1 MLSANGTFCLY
12 RLQTVRGVENPS
24 SKWSVFYRI
33 ARWLWVRRMG
43 LINPIHSLY
52 LFTMIVFLNGV
63 FERMSPAVVWMNVK
77 DTGYEVNISLNT
89 FASIQHMK
97 EGRLYT
103 HLQIKED
110 AHTLFGFVEKSE
122 REIFKMLLS
131 VSGIGASIARTML
144 SSLDPKQITN
154 AIASG
159 DVITVQSIK
168 GIGSKTAQRVILDL
182 KDKVLKLYDL
192 DEVSMFQNNTNR
204 DEALSA
210 LEVLGF
216 VRKASEKLVEKIIKE
231 SPDSSVEYIIKQ
243 ALKNL

>member
-1 MLSANGTFCLY
+1 MIAH
-12 RLQTVRGVENPS
+12 LQGKLVEKSPTQVVIDCGGV
-24 SKWSVFYRI
+24 
-33 ARWLWVRRMG
+33 
-43 LINPIHSLY
+43 
-52 LFTMIVFLNGV
+52 
-63 FERMSPAVVWMNVK
+63 
-77 DTGYEVNISLNT
+77 GYHVNISLHT
-89 FASIQHMK
+89 YSLLPETDFIK
-97 EGRLYT
+97 LFT

-122 REIFKMLLS
+122 REIFKLLLS

-159 DVITVQSIK
+159 DVATIQSVK

-182 KDKVLKLYDL
+182 KEKVLKLYDL
-192 DEVSMFQNNTNR
+192 DEISMSKNNTNR

-216 VRKASEKLVEKIIKE
+216 VRKVSERVVEKIIKDAPE
-231 SPDSSVEYIIKQ
+231 SSVEYIIKQ

>member
-1 MLSANGTFCLY
+1 MITH
-12 RLQTVRGVENPS
+12 LQGKLVEKTPTQVVIDCGGV
-24 SKWSVFYRI
+24 
-33 ARWLWVRRMG
+33 
-43 LINPIHSLY
+43 
-52 LFTMIVFLNGV
+52 
-63 FERMSPAVVWMNVK
+63 
-77 DTGYEVNISLNT
+77 GYHVNISLHT
-89 FASIQHMK
+89 YSLIPAVEFIK
-97 EGRLYT
+97 LYT

-122 REIFKMLLS
+122 REIFKLLLS

-159 DVITVQSIK
+159 DVVTIQSIK

-182 KDKVLKLYDL
+182 KEKVLKLYDI
-192 DEVSMFQNNTNR
+192 DEVSMSQNNTNR

-216 VRKASEKLVEKIIKE
+216 VRKASERVIEKIIKE
-231 SPDSSVEYIIKQ
+231 NPDSSVEFIIKQ

>member
-1 MLSANGTFCLY
+1 MIAH
-12 RLQTVRGVENPS
+12 LQGKLVEKTPTQVIIDCGGV
-24 SKWSVFYRI
+24 
-33 ARWLWVRRMG
+33 
-43 LINPIHSLY
+43 
-52 LFTMIVFLNGV
+52 
-63 FERMSPAVVWMNVK
+63 
-77 DTGYEVNISLNT
+77 GYHVNISLHT
-89 FASIQHMK
+89 YSLLPSSDFIK
-97 EGRLYT
+97 LYT

-110 AHTLFGFVEKSE
+110 AHTLFGIMEKSE

-159 DVITVQSIK
+159 DVVTIQSIK

-182 KDKVLKLYDL
+182 KEKVLKLYDL
-192 DEVSMFQNNTNR
+192 DEVSMSQSNTNR

-216 VRKASEKLVEKIIKE
+216 VRKSSEKIVEKIVKE
-231 SPDSSVEYIIKQ
+231 DPDSSVETIIKK
-243 ALKNL
+243 ALKSL

>member
-1 MLSANGTFCLY
+1 MITH
-12 RLQTVRGVENPS
+12 LQGKLVEKTPTQVVIDCGGV
-24 SKWSVFYRI
+24 
-33 ARWLWVRRMG
+33 
-43 LINPIHSLY
+43 
-52 LFTMIVFLNGV
+52 
-63 FERMSPAVVWMNVK
+63 
-77 DTGYEVNISLNT
+77 GYHVNISLHT
-89 FASIQHMK
+89 YSLLPSTDFIK
-97 EGRLYT
+97 LFT

-122 REIFKMLLS
+122 REIFKLLLS

-144 SSLDPKQITN
+144 SSLDPRQITN

-159 DVITVQSIK
+159 DVLTIQSIK

-182 KDKVLKLYDL
+182 KEKILKLYDL
-192 DEVSMFQNNTNR
+192 DEVSMSQNNTNR

-216 VRKASEKLVEKIIKE
+216 VRKASERIVEKIIQE
-231 SPDSSVEYIIKQ
+231 DPDSSVESIIKK